1 MSAVVFEPL
10 PVLRPMRQQDLP
22 AVLEVERAAYDHP
35 WSENIFQDCLRV
47 GYYCVVCDFD
57 GRIVGHGIMS
67 LGVGECHLLNICI
80 HPDYQR
86 RRLGNQLVNYLLDLA
101 RWKKIR
107 MSFSATV
114 RAEPGS
120 GSRASRA
127 SLSKVREPASR
138 ALRPSWVRDSP
149 RRYIRPPIAPQSSRT
164 AAAQPTSTG

>member
-57 GRIVGHGIMS
+57 GSIVGHGIMS

-107 MSFSATV
+107 MAFLEV
-114 RAEPGS
+114 RVSNQAAYKLYTKLGFDEIGVRKNYYPSPS
-120 GSRASRA
+120 G
-127 SLSKVREPASR
+127 RED
-138 ALRPSWVRDSP
+138 ALILALDLKPSSDRVS
-149 RRYIRPPIAPQSSRT
+149 
-164 AAAQPTSTG
+164 G

>member
-22 AVLEVERAAYDHP
+22 AVLDVEQAAYDHP

-47 GYYCVVCDFD
+47 GYYCVVSEFD

-107 MSFSATV
+107 MAFLEV
-114 RAEPGS
+114 RVSNQAAYKLYTKLGFDEIG
-120 GSRASRA
+120 
-127 SLSKVREPASR
+127 VRKNYYP
-138 ALRPSWVRDSP
+138 SP
-149 RRYIRPPIAPQSSRT
+149 RGREDALILALDLKPSSGRV
-164 AAAQPTSTG
+164 PG

>member
-107 MSFSATV
+107 MAFLEV
-114 RAEPGS
+114 RVSNQAAYKLYTKLGFDEIG
-120 GSRASRA
+120 
-127 SLSKVREPASR
+127 VRKNYYP
-138 ALRPSWVRDSP
+138 SP
-149 RRYIRPPIAPQSSRT
+149 RGREDALILALDLKPSSGRV
-164 AAAQPTSTG
+164 PG

>member
-107 MSFSATV
+107 MAFLEV
-114 RAEPGS
+114 RVSNQAAYKLYTKLGFDEIG
-120 GSRASRA
+120 
-127 SLSKVREPASR
+127 VRKNYYP
-138 ALRPSWVRDSP
+138 SP
-149 RRYIRPPIAPQSSRT
+149 RGREDALILALDLKPS
-164 AAAQPTSTG
+164 

>member
-22 AVLEVERAAYDHP
+22 AVLEVERAAYDQP

-47 GYYCVVCDFD
+47 GYYCVVSDFD

-107 MSFSATV
+107 MAFLEV
-114 RAEPGS
+114 RVSNQAAYKLYTRLGFDEIGVRKNYYPSPGGREDALILALDLEPSS
-120 GSRASRA
+120 GR
-127 SLSKVREPASR
+127 VP
-138 ALRPSWVRDSP
+138 
-149 RRYIRPPIAPQSSRT
+149 
-164 AAAQPTSTG
+164 G